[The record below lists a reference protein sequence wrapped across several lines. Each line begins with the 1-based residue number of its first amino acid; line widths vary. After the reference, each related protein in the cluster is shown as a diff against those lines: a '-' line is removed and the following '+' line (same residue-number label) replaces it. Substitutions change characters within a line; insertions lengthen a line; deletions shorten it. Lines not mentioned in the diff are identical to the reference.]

1 MKDIV
6 QGLGL
11 TEIFARLCPGLI
23 LLSSLTLWLPRPPK
37 ALLELLKQYELVLLA
52 MGLIAAYTLG
62 LILETGSGWLAHR
75 YLEMGYSGRPPETD
89 AQRVYDRRLRFL
101 RLLVGFVIRKD
112 DTYSA
117 EGRLRMV
124 EQLEDNGIEID
135 LKKRFSL
142 LDLLWVYRT
151 LVAGPLGERA
161 QPVLRVTENIRARLL
176 FALGVGFSLLLSS
189 VSAVVGLLI
198 RGFGPVLKASAAT
211 SLAERFY
218 CWETCWLCIV
228 VATVGVGVSALL
240 RLAMARFWDQEL
252 FFTSSLTWYVHSADG
267 LLTRRQGTGVVPFN
281 VATL

>member
-1 MKDIV
+1 MI
-6 QGLGL
+6 
-11 TEIFARLCPGLI
+11 
-23 LLSSLTLWLPRPPK
+23 
-37 ALLELLKQYELVLLA
+37 
-52 MGLIAAYTLG
+52 
-62 LILETGSGWLAHR
+62 
-75 YLEMGYSGRPPETD
+75 
-89 AQRVYDRRLRFL
+89 
-101 RLLVGFVIRKD
+101 
-112 DTYSA
+112 
-117 EGRLRMV
+117 

-151 LVAGPLGERA
+151 LVTGPVGERA

-211 SLAERFY
+211 SLAERFCY
-218 CWETCWLCIV
+218 WETCCLCIV
-228 VATVGVGVSALL
+228 VATVGVGMSALL

-267 LLTRRQGTGVVPFN
+267 LLTRRQGTDVVPFN

>member
-1 MKDIV
+1 MKDLV

-11 TEIFARLCPGLI
+11 TEVFARLCPGLI
-23 LLSSLTLWLPRPPK
+23 LLSSAALWFSPSEKQLGQ
-37 ALLELLKQYELVLLA
+37 LEQYEWVLLA
-52 MGLIAAYTLG
+52 LGLIAAYTLG

-89 AQRVYDRRLRFL
+89 AQRAYDRRLRFL

-112 DTYSA
+112 DTYTA
-117 EGRLRMV
+117 EGRLRMI

-135 LKKRFSL
+135 LKKLSL

-151 LVAGPLGERA
+151 LVAGPVGERA

-176 FALGVGFSLLLSS
+176 FALGVAFSLLLSS
-189 VSAVVGLLI
+189 VSAVVKLLFT
-198 RGFGPVLKASAAT
+198 GFKPILTASAAT
-211 SLAERFY
+211 PLAERFY

-228 VATVGVGVSALL
+228 VATVGVGVRFLL

-267 LLTRRQGTGVVPFN
+267 LLTRRQGTHVVPFN

>member
-1 MKDIV
+1 MQNRTD
-6 QGLGL
+6 L
-11 TEIFARLCPGLI
+11 PD
-23 LLSSLTLWLPRPPK
+23 TL
-37 ALLELLKQYELVLLA
+37 
-52 MGLIAAYTLG
+52 YT
-62 LILETGSGWLAHR
+62 
-75 YLEMGYSGRPPETD
+75 
-89 AQRVYDRRLRFL
+89 
-101 RLLVGFVIRKD
+101 
-112 DTYSA
+112 A
-117 EGRLRMV
+117 EGRLRMI

-135 LKKRFSL
+135 LKKLSL

-151 LVAGPLGERA
+151 LVAGPVGERA

-198 RGFGPVLKASAAT
+198 RGFGPVLEASAGT
-211 SLAERFY
+211 SLAERFCY
-218 CWETCWLCIV
+218 WETCWLCIV

-267 LLTRRQGTGVVPFN
+267 LLTRRQGTDVVPFN